1 MVTSDYYYYG
11 LVKDTHIHTQ
21 PFNSLL
27 SGTTWVSQYQKC
39 KTNLDFIE
47 ARDSE
52 RQWHQLGHVQVCTSF
67 QIDNHAYTPPHSF
80 LQATCSS
87 WCQTDSVN
95 ALKASIKDT
104 EQLTQVWL
112 TRVQLVSDWLRDV
125 TVNRSTTTR
134 VRLWIQCG

>member
-67 QIDNHAYTPPHSF
+67 QIDNHANTPPLSF
-80 LQATCSS
+80 FTGHMLFLAPNQQ
-87 WCQTDSVN
+87 CQC
-95 ALKASIKDT
+95 T
-104 EQLTQVWL
+104 EGKCQ
-112 TRVQLVSDWLRDV
+112 RY
-125 TVNRSTTTR
+125 
-134 VRLWIQCG
+134 